1 LEKYMSLASISGP
14 RPFQALTTALNKQ
27 LLQLGLPSSTLSTQ
41 SSSSSSS
48 PPLSPSASETCPL
61 QKEIF
66 QILSSSE
73 LIGQPL
79 QVKIRDIFIKMAENM
94 SFSDPEATLYPKLA
108 LYLLSSDER
117 AESDKIRVKLLM
129 ILGKAHLDIGNK
141 ESIQK
146 SLEYYKEGLHLKH
159 ITPHDKAK
167 FYLSRGHAYI
177 IRNRDKDAN
186 KAIEHFQKALLTNIK
201 DPSLLGDIHCGL
213 GEAYYRRSKH
223 KDPKNLPR

>member
-1 LEKYMSLASISGP
+1 MSLAPISGT
-14 RPFQALTTALNKQ
+14 RPFHALTTALDKQ
-27 LLQLGLPSSTLSTQ
+27 LLQMGLPSSTLSSQ

-48 PPLSPSASETCPL
+48 FPLSPSVSETSPL

-73 LIGQPL
+73 LNRQSL
-79 QVKIRDIFIKMAENM
+79 QVKVRDIFIKMAENM
-94 SFSDPEATLYPKLA
+94 SPSDPEATLYPRLA

-117 AESDKIRVKLLM
+117 PETDKIRVKLLM

-146 SLEYYKEGLHLKH
+146 SLEYYKDGINLKH
-159 ITPHDKAK
+159 ITPQDKAH
-167 FYLSRGHAYI
+167 FHLNRGHVYI
-177 IRNRDKDAN
+177 IRKKDKDVN
-186 KAIEHFQKALLTNIK
+186 KAIDHFQKALLTNIK

-213 GEAYYRRSKH
+213 GEAYYRRSEH
-223 KDPKNLPR
+223 KDPKGAL